1 MDENINKKIIDA
13 DFSRMLS
20 LAENYFDTNN
30 LESFEYH
37 QCLVLKT
44 EQGEKLYSFNCSSV
58 KDLIEQS
65 CEAIINE
72 KINVVTKIVC
82 MWSGKHIDVPSYKF
96 MKTLCAL
103 NDKNKE
109 TQILLRGAE
118 NTYSIKKISS
128 IINT

>member
-1 MDENINKKIIDA
+1 MSENTLKIIDEE
-13 DFSRMLS
+13 FYNMLS
-20 LAENYFDTNN
+20 SAEIYFDTNKIKS
-30 LESFEYH
+30 LEYH
-37 QCLVLKT
+37 QCLILKT
-44 EQGEKLYSFNCSSV
+44 EQGEKVYSFNCNSV

-82 MWSGKHIDVPSYKF
+82 MWSGKYIDVPSYKF
-96 MKTLCAL
+96 MKTLCTL

>member
-1 MDENINKKIIDA
+1 MNEKEKIIDA
-13 DFSRMLS
+13 DFCRMLS

-30 LESFEYH
+30 LERFEYH

-44 EQGEKLYSFNCSSV
+44 EQGEKVYSFNCNSV

-82 MWSGKHIDVPSYKF
+82 MWRGKHIDVPSYKF
-96 MKTLCAL
+96 MKTLCDL
-103 NDKNKE
+103 NNKNKD

-118 NTYSIKKISS
+118 NTYHIKKISN
-128 IINT
+128 II

>member
-1 MDENINKKIIDA
+1 MGENTLKIIDA
-13 DFSRMLS
+13 DFCSMLS

-58 KDLIEQS
+58 KELIEQS

-82 MWSGKHIDVPSYKF
+82 MWSGKHIDVPSHKF
-96 MKTLCAL
+96 MKTLCNL
-103 NDKNKE
+103 NDENKE

-118 NTYSIKKISS
+118 NTYHIKKISN
-128 IINT
+128 II

>member
-1 MDENINKKIIDA
+1 MGENTLKIIDA
-13 DFSRMLS
+13 DFCSMLS
-20 LAENYFDTNN
+20 LAENYFDTNSI
-30 LESFEYH
+30 ESFEYH
-37 QCLVLKT
+37 QCLILKT

-96 MKTLCAL
+96 MKMLCDL
-103 NDKNKE
+103 NNKNKE
-109 TQILLRGAE
+109 TQILLRGAG
-118 NTYSIKKISS
+118 NMYIIKKILN
-128 IINT
+128 IINV